1 MSEAS
6 LDGGT
11 PGATAGVRGVG
22 GLLDLRATV
31 TLGLFFA
38 WQGLLV
44 DSTLPG
50 EGVGAVPPQLAL
62 ALAAFLAMVGCLRAQ
77 LGARAGG
84 RGLVRRQWG
93 GTAVV
98 LGTLACAVG
107 LLFPSAVPVRYGCAV
122 VAGAAMAPALLALVT
137 PVAGLAPRPRL
148 GSLLAGCALSFLAQ
162 GMCHLLPQG
171 LPSSLLAVVLGG
183 GTALALSAWGA
194 GGGPQTQEASYRP
207 TRDQHYRLLM
217 AAMIIYAF
225 VFGSVAGS
233 SAHQATASSAQV
245 LGEHSALAG
254 LLVSMA
260 CLALLA
266 CVRAPVRLEAVGRVL
281 TPLLAVLFLA
291 HIVLPD
297 AGRSWLPPTTL
308 AFWQLVQVFVMLV
321 LVEVSR
327 GGVGS
332 LGLVFAGGWSA
343 LAGGFA
349 TGSLFGAVSGALFG
363 ADEDVV
369 NAITVL
375 HTVLAVVASSLLAAA
390 RYPSVGDG
398 GAGVAG
404 LEGAARD
411 GGRTAGIGLSAGSAP
426 ASGSAPT
433 SGPSS
438 AFGLASAS
446 GPSPASGLASASG
459 PSPAFGPAFVSGL
472 GPSPDAIS
480 RACALLAGRHGLSER
495 EGEVLELLAR
505 GNTRQSIA
513 GKLVVSENTVRTHVK
528 NIYAK
533 LRIHSKQQL
542 IDMVDGLRG

>member
-1 MSEAS
+1 MSEAN
-6 LDGGT
+6 LDGKT
-11 PGATAGVRGVG
+11 PEVTAGARGAE

-38 WQGLLV
+38 WLGLLV
-44 DSTLPG
+44 DSAFPG

-62 ALAAFLAMVGCLRAQ
+62 ALAAFLSMVGCLRAQ
-77 LGARAGG
+77 LGVHAGG
-84 RGLVRRQWG
+84 REPVRRPWG
-93 GTAVV
+93 VVAVV
-98 LGTLACAVG
+98 LGTLSCAAGLLLPSVAPVRYACAVV
-107 LLFPSAVPVRYGCAV
+107 S
-122 VAGAAMAPALLALVT
+122 GAAMAPALLALVA
-137 PVAGLAPRPRL
+137 PVAGMAPRPRL

-162 GMCHLLPQG
+162 GACQLLPQG
-171 LPSSLLAVVLGG
+171 LPSSLSVVMLGG
-183 GTALALSAWGA
+183 GAALALGAWGA
-194 GGGPQTQEASYRP
+194 GGGPQVQEASYRP
-207 TRDQHYRLLM
+207 TRAQHYRLLM
-217 AAMIIYAF
+217 AAMVIFAF

-233 SAHQATASSAQV
+233 SAHQATALSARV
-245 LGEHSALAG
+245 LGEHSALVG
-254 LLVSMA
+254 LLVSAA

-297 AGRSWLPPTTL
+297 AGRSWLPPATL
-308 AFWQLVQVFVMLV
+308 ACWQLVQVFVMLV
-321 LVEVSR
+321 LVEVSH

-332 LGLVFAGGWSA
+332 LRLVFAGGWSA

-375 HTVLAVVASSLLAAA
+375 HTVLAVLASSLLAAA
-390 RYPSVGDG
+390 RYPSVEDG
-398 GAGVAG
+398 GAGTAG

-411 GGRTAGIGLSAGSAP
+411 GGRTAGVGLSVGPAPVSGSAP
-426 ASGSAPT
+426 ASSPSPVPGLSLVSGHSSAP
-433 SGPSS
+433 GP
-438 AFGLASAS
+438 GH
-446 GPSPASGLASASG
+446 
-459 PSPAFGPAFVSGL
+459 
-472 GPSPDAIS
+472 SPDAIS
-480 RACALLAGRHGLSER
+480 RACAQLAGRHGLSER